1 LKSKKRSKIT
11 NGKWQLDEP
20 PFFFLD
26 RTWGR
31 NELAAILR
39 AEDFILTT
47 IYEEFGDAESRMND
61 PVIIHDCGLKNR
73 VLLTGDQ
80 DMVYTYAKEIAEASI
95 AVFVVTNNNENPKQW
110 GPRIIKGLKDICR
123 ELRRRRK
130 PFTARISKEGT
141 VTQVRLYDGTQW
153 KAITIGKKN
162 APHASKYKPKAEP
175 ESS

>member
-1 LKSKKRSKIT
+1 MKLKKQSKIT
-11 NGKWQLDEP
+11 SGKWQLDEP

-61 PVIIHDCGLKNR
+61 PVIIHDCGLKGR

-80 DMVYTYAKEIAEASI
+80 DMVYTYAKEIAEAGV
-95 AVFVVTNNNENPKQW
+95 AVFVVTNNNEGPKQW
-110 GPRIIKGLKDICR
+110 GPRIISARESIRR
-123 ELRRRRK
+123 ELHRRQK
-130 PFTARISKEGT
+130 PFVETRRAEVRSKEGT
-141 VTQVRLYDGTQW
+141 SNSSE
-153 KAITIGKKN
+153 AI
-162 APHASKYKPKAEP
+162 
-175 ESS
+175 